1 MRGRGTALVVV
12 DLVEATFIDSTCIG
26 TLVGAAKR
34 LRATGRQFGV
44 ANADSNANVDR
55 VLRLTKVTELFDP
68 VPDEHLEN
76 LGDERATG

>member
-1 MRGRGTALVVV
+1 MRGRATALVVV

-44 ANADSNANVDR
+44 ANADANANVDR
-55 VLRLTKVTELFDP
+55 VLRLTRVTELFDP
-68 VPDEHLEN
+68 LPDEHVEN

>member
-1 MRGRGTALVVV
+1 MRGRATALVVV
-12 DLVEATFIDSTCIG
+12 DLVEATCIG

-44 ANADSNANVDR
+44 ANADANANVDR

-68 VPDEHLEN
+68 LPDEQVEN